1 MRDFDPMKSFGG
13 KDFASGY
20 DQHRRGDEAATVACL
35 HRLAQGGPA
44 LELAIGTGRIG
55 LPLSAAGIQVA
66 GIEQSEAMAAVLRA
80 KPGADQISVTLGD
93 MADVGVDGTYRLVY
107 LVFNTIYNLLTQD
120 DQVRCFENV
129 ARHLADDGVFVVEA
143 AMPGPLYCLDDQY
156 VHAEAVELGQVALDV
171 GRYDRATQILDES
184 HIRLSAEG
192 IRVSPIV
199 TRFVWPSEMDL
210 MARIAGLRLHARWA
224 GWNDETFDAHSA
236 RHVSV
241 YGR

>member
-1 MRDFDPMKSFGG
+1 
-13 KDFASGY
+13 
-20 DQHRRGDEAATVACL
+20 
-35 HRLAQGGPA
+35 
-44 LELAIGTGRIG
+44 
-55 LPLSAAGIQVA
+55 
-66 GIEQSEAMAAVLRA
+66 
-80 KPGADQISVTLGD
+80 
-93 MADVGVDGTYRLVY
+93 
-107 LVFNTIYNLLTQD
+107 
-120 DQVRCFENV
+120 
-129 ARHLADDGVFVVEA
+129 
-143 AMPGPLYCLDDQY
+143 MPGPLYCLDDQY

-192 IRVSPIV
+192 IRISPIV

-210 MARIAGLRLHARWA
+210 MARIAGPRLHARWA